1 MLDNLVSFPTVIPFI
16 AFCVSILLILLSSV
30 IPLEHTL
37 FHGGGDIAADAHLG
51 ADTHHIDLET
61 SNALMSFLGFKDKIP
76 LVLTIF
82 IVSALTTLI
91 CFFVSPHIISF
102 TGLVGVLINIGL
114 LIVAFFVS
122 CHITAIITKPITTLI
137 NNNSG
142 VSTEIVGL
150 VGVVKY
156 VVEAKGYVVVKMIQ
170 DNREFDI
177 NVYIDEIEGIN
188 KGDKVIV
195 NGKRIR
201 DITQTEVYTGEKV

>member
-30 IPLEHTL
+30 IPLEHAL
-37 FHGGGDIAADAHLG
+37 FHGGDVAADAHLG
-51 ADTHHIDLET
+51 TDTHHIDVET

-76 LVLTIF
+76 LVLTVF

-91 CFFVSPHIISF
+91 CFFVSPHLASF
-102 TGLVGVLINIGL
+102 TGIVSVLINIGL
-114 LIVAFFVS
+114 LILAFFVS
-122 CHITAIITKPITTLI
+122 CHITAIITKPITKLI

-150 VGVVKY
+150 VGIVKY
-156 VVEAKGYVVVKMIQ
+156 VVEAKSYVVVKMIQ
-170 DNREFDI
+170 DSREFDI
-177 NVYIDEIEGIN
+177 NVYLDEIEGVN
-188 KGDKVIV
+188 KGDKILV